1 MGAIQAPDRPELPG
15 NPAQTAGIRAGTVR
29 HKVLPNKR
37 LLPARRCYHDGMN
50 RNSETNRRRR
60 RSHPLWLLWGALLCF
75 GPSLVVADRPRDK
88 RPNIVFVLAD
98 DLGWAELGCY
108 GNHFNETPHL
118 DQLAA
123 DGVRFTAAYAAA
135 PVCSP
140 YRAALLTGR
149 HPVQTGI
156 LDYLRPNSANALST
170 TFQTLAE
177 RLREAGYH
185 TGMIGKWHLTGYDY
199 HNAEYEVRPADH
211 GFAWNTGSEV
221 KGVGNGANFWPYR
234 FRDQPVRWLDFTD
247 NRLGEDEFLVD
258 RMNLEA
264 VDFIKRNATA
274 PFFLYLSHYATHSIL
289 HGKPELVKKYI
300 AKHPPGA
307 STRTRCY
314 LCQDRGLP
322 GDPLHHWA
330 GDHNPHLAAMLES
343 IDDGIGQIRRT
354 LTDLGLA
361 DNTIIVF
368 SSDNGG
374 ETGVTSNHP
383 LRGGKSQLFEGG
395 IRVPQIVC
403 WPDRLPAGQACS
415 QPTINTDFAPTLLEA
430 AGLPSESRQ
439 SDGISMLASWCAPQQ
454 QQPERE
460 LFWHYPLDRPHFL
473 GGTSAAAIRRGD
485 WKLIH
490 RYDTGERH
498 LFHLSEDI
506 GEQHD
511 LATTHTDV
519 ADRLQHCLT
528 SLLRQQSARI
538 PSPPVLRQ
546 TGALLFADHF
556 SSGRASERWSR
567 SSEWT
572 VEDDVL
578 HRVSGGTD
586 STRLFLKDA
595 DFGDVVIRFDFRLDQ
610 SQDVRLVTGSG
621 GHYNSVLH
629 IRPDHFYLQ
638 TAKDDNAPYFSFR
651 HGECAYDFEPDRWY
665 SMTVEYNDNQLV
677 AHLDHEHTVLAEHP
691 IIDRKRTYFAFQI
704 DQHPAQIDNVQIYAS
719 RKSPQADAQLTRLRE
734 QTGQH
739 PVAKTPAE
747 DFSILK
753 TNAHE
758 WHYQRSP
765 AYRGLVLE
773 VERQDAEL
781 KARFPAAF
789 RTIKELKKEVAK
801 ERKRLLAEDGDFKDR
816 LFATYRARRAIET
829 FLKEQHEDFDALPAI
844 RQARELEKLRTRW
857 KSSAEYI
864 ALVNAEASA
873 QKTLQ
878 STWPQL
884 FVSEDQMRQQ
894 LKSKHEALKD
904 DPVYQALR
912 ADRAAAWRAQEQ
924 FLLKHEPR
932 LETLQ
937 QQKSGR

>member
-1 MGAIQAPDRPELPG
+1 M
-15 NPAQTAGIRAGTVR
+15 
-29 HKVLPNKR
+29 LPNGSP
-37 LLPARRCYHDGMN
+37 LPAGRCYDDGMK
-50 RNSETNRRRR
+50 RHSRTNSCRRPP
-60 RSHPLWLLWGALLCF
+60 HLFWLVCGVLLF
-75 GPSLVVADRPRDK
+75 AGPSPATADQPDK

-140 YRAALLTGR
+140 YRAALLTGQ

-170 TFQTLAE
+170 TFETLAE
-177 RLREAGYH
+177 QLNAAGYR

-199 HNAEYEVRPADH
+199 HKAEYEVRPTAH
-211 GFAWNTGSEV
+211 GFAWNIGSEV

-234 FRDQPVRWLDFTD
+234 FRDQPVRWLDFAD

-264 VDFIKRNATA
+264 VDFIRRNSAG

-314 LCQDRGLP
+314 LCQDQGLS

-361 DNTIIVF
+361 ENTIIVF
-368 SSDNGG
+368 TSDNGG
-374 ETGVTSNHP
+374 ETSVTSNSP

-403 WPDRLPAGQACS
+403 WPARLPAGQACAE
-415 QPTINTDFAPTLLEA
+415 PTVNTDFAPTLREA
-430 AGLPSESRQ
+430 AGLPSEPRPSGGRP
-439 SDGISMLASWCAPQQ
+439 SMLASWCAPQQ
-454 QQPERE
+454 QQPVRD

-473 GGTSAAAIRRGD
+473 GGTSAAAIRRGN
-485 WKLIH
+485 WKLIQ
-490 RYDTGERH
+490 RYDTGQRY
-498 LFHLSEDI
+498 LFDLSEDI

-511 LATTHTDV
+511 LATTHADI
-519 ADRLQHCLT
+519 ADRLQHRLT
-528 SLLRQQSARI
+528 SLLRQQSART

-546 TGALLFADHF
+546 PGGLLFADHF

-567 SSEWT
+567 SGEWT

-638 TAKDDNAPYFSFR
+638 TAKDNDAPYFSYR

-665 SMTVEYNDNQLV
+665 SMTVEYNGAQLV
-677 AHLDHEHTVLAEHP
+677 AHLDQEHTVLAEHP
-691 IIDRKRTYFAFQI
+691 IIDRTRTYFAFQI

-719 RKSPQADAQLTRLRE
+719 RKSPQADAQLVRLRE
-734 QTGQH
+734 QAGQH
-739 PVAKTPAE
+739 PVAKTGAE
-747 DFSILK
+747 EFSILK

-765 AYRGLVLE
+765 EYRALVQE
-773 VERQDAEL
+773 VARQDAEL
-781 KARFPAAF
+781 KATFPAAF
-789 RTIKELKKEVAK
+789 RTIKELKKEVAA
-801 ERKRLLAEDGDFKDR
+801 ERKRLLAEDGDFKDK

-829 FLKEQHEDFDALPAI
+829 FLKQKHEDFDALPDI
-844 RQARELEKLRTRW
+844 RQAVELEKLRTRW
-857 KSSAEYI
+857 QSSAEYI
-864 ALVNAEASA
+864 ALVNAEAVA
-873 QKTLQ
+873 QQTLE
-878 STWPQL
+878 SGWPQL
-884 FVSEDQMRQQ
+884 FISEDHMKKR

-904 DPVYQALR
+904 DPVYQAKR

-924 FLLKHEPR
+924 FLWDHEPR

-937 QQKSGR
+937 QQMNDR